1 MANIKVNRIKLISE
15 LEAAKAR
22 LLDNAKQLNKDWEA
36 YDKEV
41 EAWIAKAIKQAKL
54 SWATPE
60 NYGNRISL
68 NVPES
73 MPKPKSPSS
82 TRPSQST
89 WRHDFNRRG
98 EHITLNEVTE
108 RKVAQIDNTLKL
120 LALSTEDSVGAATYK
135 EVSQYL

>member
-1 MANIKVNRIKLISE
+1 MANIKVNRIKLIAE

-22 LLDNAKQLNKDWEA
+22 LLDEAKQASKAWED
-36 YDKEV
+36 YDKAV
-41 EAWIAKAIKQAKL
+41 EAWVAKALKQAKP
-54 SWATPE
+54 SQASQSS
-60 NYGNRISL
+60 YGNRIEI

-73 MPKPKSPSS
+73 MPKPKAPSS

-108 RKVAQIDNTLKL
+108 RKVAQIDNTLKIL
-120 LALSTEDSVGAATYK
+120 SMSTEDSVGAATYK

>member
-1 MANIKVNRIKLISE
+1 MANIKVNRIKLIAE
-15 LEAAKAR
+15 LEAAKAQ
-22 LLDNAKQLNKDWEA
+22 LLDNAKQLNKVWEA

-41 EAWIAKAIKQAKL
+41 EAWMAKAIKQAKV

-73 MPKPKSPSS
+73 MPKPKQPSS
-82 TRPSQST
+82 TRPSQGT

-120 LALSTEDSVGAATYK
+120 LSMSTEDSVSSTTYK